1 MHNKFPT
8 NVAVNVADPEGDV
21 TCVCKDGSG
30 TYSISVQ
37 RPTRHMQRCI
47 SANFRF
53 SSGWRGAA
61 EARLRKRRE
70 RIHVS
75 NSIRPWL
82 RRAPRLLSAYLLL
95 RNRGRAER
103 WRQSAFILALLACW
117 AAIVSFVLWAELG
130 PAASTRLWM
139 HRHALF
145 LAGLSG
151 FAMCAVVAR
160 RRALK
165 RAEASRSWLA
175 ALPVRPSIAR
185 SEACAIE
192 MLPALAALSVLSA
205 AFLTVRVMV
214 IALGKPMPLGSVWLP
229 IYSGIIVGA
238 LVSYW
243 VPAPRAIELPP
254 GSRYV
259 PKQAAA
265 GARRPIP
272 SLSALGKWPIRQM
285 FARAR
290 PQAVARAVMPIL
302 LLVPLGSSAD
312 SAMVAV
318 AIFAVSGAVVLLLLS
333 TISVSREGCRW
344 LLPLPLR
351 SALLA
356 RALLIPSLAFI
367 MLATS
372 IDAWLLWVGGV
383 HIARSVTI
391 GAMILIV
398 SSSVAVGGSFLSIY
412 RVTVGNR

>member
-1 MHNKFPT
+1 M
-8 NVAVNVADPEGDV
+8 
-21 TCVCKDGSG
+21 
-30 TYSISVQ
+30 
-37 RPTRHMQRCI
+37 
-47 SANFRF
+47 
-53 SSGWRGAA
+53 
-61 EARLRKRRE
+61 
-70 RIHVS
+70 S

-82 RRAPRLLSAYLLL
+82 SGAPRLLSAYLLL

-117 AAIVSFVLWAELG
+117 ATIVLFLLWAELG

-151 FAMCAVVAR
+151 FATCAVVAR

-185 SEACAIE
+185 WERCAIE
-192 MLPALAALSVLSA
+192 TAPAFVAVPVLSA
-205 AFLTVRVMV
+205 PFLTARVVV
-214 IALGKPMPLGSVWLP
+214 IALGAPMPLGPSWLA
-229 IYSGIIVGA
+229 ICSGIVVGA

-259 PKQAAA
+259 PKQGAV

-272 SLSALGKWPIRQM
+272 SLSALGKWPIREM

-290 PQAVARAVMPIL
+290 PQAVARAVIPIL
-302 LLVPLGSSAD
+302 LLMPLGSSAD

-318 AIFAVSGAVVLLLLS
+318 AIFAVSGALVLLLSS
-333 TISVSREGCRW
+333 TISVSSKGCRW
-344 LLPLPLR
+344 LLPLPLP
-351 SALLA
+351 SVLLA

-367 MLATS
+367 FLATS
-372 IDAWLLWVGGV
+372 TGTWLLWVGGTQ
-383 HIARSVTI
+383 IARSVTI
-391 GAMILIV
+391 GAMTLIA
-398 SSSVAVGGSFLSIY
+398 SSTVAVGGSLLAIY
-412 RVTVGNR
+412 RATKGNR

>member
-1 MHNKFPT
+1 
-8 NVAVNVADPEGDV
+8 
-21 TCVCKDGSG
+21 
-30 TYSISVQ
+30 
-37 RPTRHMQRCI
+37 
-47 SANFRF
+47 
-53 SSGWRGAA
+53 
-61 EARLRKRRE
+61 
-70 RIHVS
+70 VS

-82 RRAPRLLSAYLLL
+82 RGAPRLLSAYLLL
-95 RNRGRAER
+95 RNRGRAQG
-103 WRQSAFILALLACW
+103 WRQSAFLLALLACW
-117 AAIVSFVLWAELG
+117 AASVLFLLWAELG
-130 PAASTRLWM
+130 SAASTRLWM
-139 HRHALF
+139 HRHALS

-151 FAMCAVVAR
+151 FATCAVVAR

-175 ALPVRPSIAR
+175 ALPVRPSTAR
-185 SEACAIE
+185 WEARAIE
-192 MLPALAALSVLSA
+192 MLPALAALSVLSG

-214 IALGKPMPLGSVWLP
+214 IALGRPMPLGPGWWEM
-229 IYSGIIVGA
+229 YSGIVVGA

-259 PKQAAA
+259 PHRVAG

-302 LLVPLGSSAD
+302 LLMPLGSTAD

-333 TISVSREGCRW
+333 TISVSKEGCRW

-356 RALLIPSLAFI
+356 RALLVPSLAFI
-367 MLATS
+367 IFATS
-372 IDAWLLWVGGV
+372 IDAWLLWVSGV
-383 HIARSVTI
+383 QIAQSVTI
-391 GAMILIV
+391 GALILIV
-398 SSSVAVGGSFLSIY
+398 SSSVAVGGSFLEIY
-412 RVTVGNR
+412 RVTIGHR